1 MTAKVR
7 EDAPALV
14 PISVMGT
21 KKLVVINKTYT
32 SSTSPYRVPCE
43 IFVSP
48 RILAKALEIT
58 LAAKA
63 LGKSLRN
70 EGLEFLRRVLLLKQA
85 REVLDAINNLVHGSR
100 CFVQASLSDGNAQ
113 PMIEELRHRTPIQP
127 SDLGLKYYINRL
139 CLSNTTIPYNRA
151 NIQELEE
158 LIIASQTLTLE
169 DRWPKC
175 NRQAIL

>member
-1 MTAKVR
+1 M
-7 EDAPALV
+7 LV
-14 PISVMGT
+14 PISVMGVR
-21 KKLVVINKTYT
+21 KLVSINKTYMPT
-32 SSTSPYRVPCE
+32 TSPYRISCE
-43 IFVSP
+43 LFFSP

-58 LAAKA
+58 LVAQA

-85 REVLDAINNLVHGSR
+85 KEVLDIINNLVSDSG
-100 CFVQASLSDGNAQ
+100 CYVQASLVDDIARPVG
-113 PMIEELRHRTPIQP
+113 EERSHHAPIQP

-139 CLSNTTIPYNRA
+139 CLSNTTLSYYRD

-158 LIIASQTLTLE
+158 LIIANQTLTLE

-175 NRQAIL
+175 NR